1 MNEIAVIKAQVQ
13 KAEWAERIR
22 QCKESGLTVTAWC
35 QQNSINSKT
44 YYYHLRKIRNEIC
57 EQIAVPVMSVQE
69 NCPTVKIHMGDA
81 VAEIPEGVSEQTVT
95 SVIKAIRNA

>member
-22 QCKESGLTVTAWC
+22 HCKEGGLTVTAWF
-35 QQNSINSKT
+35 QQNSINPKT

-57 EQIAVPVMSVQE
+57 EQIAVTVM
-69 NCPTVKIHMGDA
+69 T
-81 VAEIPEGVSEQTVT
+81 VSE
-95 SVIKAIRNA
+95 I